1 MLLSYF
7 SLFILL
13 YFPYI
18 SLLLINSINSI
29 LI

>member
-1 MLLSYF
+1 MLLSYL

-13 YFPYI
+13 CFPYI

>member
-1 MLLSYF
+1 MLLSYL

-13 YFPYI
+13 RFPYI